1 MGTTLDVRPPET
13 NVGAHVQGATAPLV
27 LPSV

>member
-1 MGTTLDVRPPET
+1 MRTTLDVRPLQM
-13 NVGAHVQGATAPLV
+13 NMGAHVQGATALV